1 MYLFIVKDI
10 WWIKC
15 RWWGFLYLYNP
26 MNVISRNHTGIAS
39 CSLFD
44 ETRIPVPMLHIPK
57 IMYWDIQ
64 RDEENESIVCEKYF
78 ESRLRILLFQ
88 FLINECRFYGYLPTR
103 NGTRA
108 LTSRSGNVEPI
119 QVESVRTNPT
129 AIKTLDH
136 VTIELL
142 AFAYTSEYACND
154 NNYYY
159 RLSANNMA
167 SDTAIPSNCD
177 VKL

>member
-1 MYLFIVKDI
+1 MYWLIWSNVYLFIVQDI
-10 WWIKC
+10 WWIEC
-15 RWWGFLYLYNP
+15 WWWRFLYVYNP
-26 MNVISRNHTGIAS
+26 MNVIWRYHTGTAS
-39 CSLFD
+39 CSVFD
-44 ETRIPVPMLHIPK
+44 KTRILVPMLHIPK
-57 IMYWDIQ
+57 SMYWGIE
-64 RDEENESIVCEKYF
+64 REEENTSIVRE
-78 ESRLRILLFQ
+78 LFWIKVTNCV
-88 FLINECRFYGYLPTR
+88 FIICNKNECRFYGYLPTR

-142 AFAYTSEYACND
+142 AFAYTSEYAY

-159 RLSANNMA
+159 
-167 SDTAIPSNCD
+167 
-177 VKL
+177 